1 MKLSGELAEARAEI
15 ERLRDQVEMHRKLF
29 AESALLAVEWER
41 KAEKAEAERD
51 EARAQVAAAYE
62 VAANASM
69 ESGPSYF
76 MTQTGGGFQETHT
89 KLGAFAFRTDIRDA
103 IRALTP
109 ADAKSALDA
118 YGREKVREGMQ
129 RAAVMIQ
136 GNTPER
142 IALRRAILA
151 EMEKLK

>member
-15 ERLRDQVEMHRKLF
+15 ERLTK
-29 AESALLAVEWER
+29 
-41 KAEKAEAERD
+41 ERD
-51 EARAQVAAAYE
+51 EARAQVAAAFE
-62 VAANASM
+62 AAANASM

-118 YGREKVREGMQ
+118 YGREKVREGLQ

-151 EMEKLK
+151 DMEKSQT